1 METSDEM
8 EQVVTAPAKTT
19 TGAARVESHETR
31 EHHAPRIR
39 GRRHLLAPLFIGMLL
54 TLVIASAGIGA
65 VRLSAGQVL
74 TLLAEPLGIELP
86 WTVSDQERAVFWVI
100 RLPRIALG
108 TLVGGGLATAGA
120 ALQGLFRNP
129 LADPGLIGVSAGASF
144 AAALV
149 IVLGSSIFGTLYATG
164 SYALFA
170 LPLGAFIGGLLAVHL
185 VFRLARNAHQPVLT
199 TMLLAGIAI
208 NALAGAGTG
217 FLTFIADDAA
227 LRGIA
232 FWSLGSL
239 GGATW
244 KTVAASTPFLLLSAL
259 LLPRYAMP
267 LNLVLLGEAEAAH
280 LGVDVEK
287 VRRGVIL
294 LAALG
299 VGAAVA
305 FAGVIG
311 FVGLVVPHLV
321 RLIAGPDHRALIP
334 LSGILGAALLVG
346 ADLLARTIVA
356 PAELPI
362 GVVTAAVGAPF
373 FLWLLVNRKVDVA

>member
-1 METSDEM
+1 MKQAVTATASARGGAAEVE
-8 EQVVTAPAKTT
+8 EQVGGGTPPTE
-19 TGAARVESHETR
+19 RV
-31 EHHAPRIR
+31 R
-39 GRRHLLAPLFIGMLL
+39 GRSSRRLLAPIFAGLL
-54 TLVIASAGIGA
+54 IALVIISAGIGA

-74 TLLAEPLGIELP
+74 TLLAEPIGIDLP
-86 WTVSDQERAVFWVI
+86 WEVSDQDRAVFWVI

-108 TLVGGGLATAGA
+108 ALVGGGLATAGA

-149 IVLGSSIFGTLYATG
+149 IVLGGTLLGALHAPG
-164 SYALFA
+164 SLALFA
-170 LPLGAFIGGLLAVHL
+170 LPIGAFIGGLLAVQL
-185 VFRLARNAHQPVLT
+185 VFHLARSAHQPVLT

-244 KTVAASTPFLLLSAL
+244 QTVGASAPFLLVSIL
-259 LLPRYAMP
+259 LLPRYATP
-267 LNLVLLGEAEAAH
+267 LNLILLGESEAAH
-280 LGVDVEK
+280 LGVDVDR
-287 VRRGVIL
+287 VRRGVIG

-305 FAGVIG
+305 FSGVIG
-311 FVGLVVPHLV
+311 FVGLIVPHLV

-334 LSGILGAALLVG
+334 LSGLLGAALLVG
-346 ADLLARTIVA
+346 ADLLARTVVA

-373 FLWLLVNRKVDVA
+373 FLWLLVNRKVEVS

>member
-1 METSDEM
+1 MK
-8 EQVVTAPAKTT
+8 QVVSAPQPIDDLL
-19 TGAARVESHETR
+19 AAPGTPARD
-31 EHHAPRIR
+31 R
-39 GRRHLLAPLFIGMLL
+39 GRNRRRVMAPVIIGLLVV
-54 TLVIASAGIGA
+54 LVIGSAGVGA
-65 VRLSAGQVL
+65 VPLSAGQVL
-74 TLLAEPLGIELP
+74 QLLVEPLGIDLP
-86 WTVSDQERAVFWVI
+86 WTVAEQERAVFWAI
-100 RLPRIALG
+100 RLPRIVFGALI
-108 TLVGGGLATAGA
+108 GGGLATAGA

-149 IVLGSSIFGTLYATG
+149 IVLGSSVLGALYAPE
-164 SYALFA
+164 SYTIFA
-170 LPLGAFIGGLLAVHL
+170 LPLAAFIGGLLAVQL
-185 VFRLARNAHQPVLT
+185 VFSLARSAHQPVLT

-244 KTVAASTPFLLLSAL
+244 QTVAASAPFLLLAAL
-259 LLPRYAMP
+259 LLPRYATA

-280 LGVDVEK
+280 LGVNVEK
-287 VRRGVIL
+287 VRRGVII

-311 FVGLVVPHLV
+311 FVGLIVPHLV
-321 RLIAGPDHRALIP
+321 RLIAGPDHRAMIP
-334 LSGILGAALLVG
+334 LSGLLGAALLVG
-346 ADLLARTIVA
+346 ADLLARTVVA

-373 FLWLLVNRKVDVA
+373 FLWLLVNRKVDLA

>member
-1 METSDEM
+1 MPMGPKVQLPGRKRLITL
-8 EQVVTAPAKTT
+8 AL
-19 TGAARVESHETR
+19 AA
-31 EHHAPRIR
+31 
-39 GRRHLLAPLFIGMLL
+39 LFVA
-54 TLVIASAGIGA
+54 LVIASAGIGA
-65 VRLSAGQVL
+65 VKLSAGQVIQ
-74 TLLAEPLGIELP
+74 LLAEPLGIDLR
-86 WTVSDQERAVFWVI
+86 WAVSEQDRALFWVI
-100 RLPRIALG
+100 RLPRIAFGALIG
-108 TLVGGGLATAGA
+108 AGLATAGA

-149 IVLGSSIFGTLYATG
+149 IVLGTSTLGALHSPG
-164 SYALFA
+164 SFALFA
-170 LPLGAFIGGLLAVHL
+170 LPIGAFIGGLLATQL
-185 VFRLARNAHQPVLT
+185 VFQLARSTSQPILT

-217 FLTFIADDAA
+217 FLTFLADEAA

-244 KTVAASTPFLLLSAL
+244 QTVAASAPFLLLSAL
-259 LLPRYAMP
+259 LLPRYATP
-267 LNLVLLGEAEAAH
+267 LNLVLLGESEATH
-280 LGVDVEK
+280 LGVEVDT
-287 VRRGVIL
+287 VRRGVIV

-321 RLIAGPDHRALIP
+321 RLLVGPDHRALLP
-334 LSGILGAALLVG
+334 LSGLLGATLLVG

-373 FLWLLVNRKVDVA
+373 FLWLLVGQRIDAT

>member
-1 METSDEM
+1 MK
-8 EQVVTAPAKTT
+8 QVVPAPAPSSA
-19 TGAARVESHETR
+19 GAAQVDSHDIR
-31 EHHAPRIR
+31 ERAARRIR
-39 GRRHLLAPLFIGMLL
+39 GRRHLLAPILIGILIA
-54 TLVIASAGIGA
+54 LVIASAGVGA
-65 VRLSAGQVL
+65 VPLSAGQVL

-86 WTVSDQERAVFWVI
+86 WAVSEQERAVFWVI

-108 TLVGGGLATAGA
+108 ALVGGGLATAGA

-149 IVLGSSIFGTLYATG
+149 IVLGSALLGAFYTTEWYSI
-164 SYALFA
+164 FA
-170 LPLGAFIGGLLAVHL
+170 LPIGAFIGGLLAVHL
-185 VFRLARNAHQPVLT
+185 VFRLARSAHQPVLT

-244 KTVAASTPFLLLSAL
+244 QTVAASAPFLLLSSL

-287 VRRGVIL
+287 VRHRVIL

-305 FAGVIG
+305 FTGVIG
-311 FVGLVVPHLV
+311 FVGLIVPHLV

-334 LSGILGAALLVG
+334 LSGLLGAALLVG
-346 ADLLARTIVA
+346 ADLIARTVVA